1 MSTNKGNQI
10 KQVLMQL
17 IADIFEKTGN
27 KQLNHKQIAAKLN
40 ITDPESKKVIQ
51 DILKDE
57 TKEGIFIERQKGKY
71 QLNEVKTFVNGKI
84 DMANDGSAFLI
95 PEDTFENDIYI
106 GPRKLRTALH
116 GDRVKIYVY
125 ANKKG
130 KRKEGEVV
138 EIITRGKIEFTG
150 LVKLSQ
156 HFAFFIPDDRKMLH
170 DIFIPLE
177 DLNGAKNGVKAVA
190 RIVDWPDGAK
200 NPVGIIKSILG
211 KQGENNTEM
220 NAILAEYGF
229 PLSFPEAVELESN
242 SISAEIPAEE
252 IKKRRDFRDVL
263 TITIDPF
270 DAKDF
275 DDAISFKTLENGN
288 YEIGVHIADVSHYVT
303 PDTELDK
310 EAYERGTSVYLV
322 DRVIPMLPERLS
334 NNLCSL
340 RPQEEKLCFSA
351 VFELD
356 KNADIIDQWFGR
368 TVIFS
373 DKRFAYEEV
382 QEIIENKT
390 GEFAEEI
397 LTLNDLAYKLRE
409 RKFKH
414 GAINFESTE
423 VKFKLD
429 ENGKPTGVYTKERK
443 DAHKLIE
450 DFMLLANKKVAE
462 FISKKAKGKN
472 KLTFVYRAHDSP
484 KPDSLATFA
493 QFASKFGHKISTK
506 SDRDTARS
514 LNKLMEDIEGQKEQ
528 NVLTQ
533 LAIRSMAKAI
543 YTTKSSSHYGLAF
556 DFYTHFT
563 SPIRRYPD
571 VMVHRLLQ
579 HYLDGGKNVNAE
591 DYERMSLHASMMEKK
606 AADAE
611 RASIKYKQAE
621 YLEDHVGQIFLGIVS
636 GVTEWGMYVEIEE
649 NKCEG
654 MIRLRDISDD
664 FYTLDEKNYCIIGQ
678 RKKKVYQLG
687 DEVNIKVKRVDLSKR
702 QIDFTL
708 ITQ

>member
-1 MSTNKGNQI
+1 MSNHQGNSI
-10 KQVLMQL
+10 KKVLTEL
-17 IADIFEKTGN
+17 ISNVLEKSGN
-27 KQLNHKQIAAKLN
+27 KPMNYRQIANKLN
-40 ITDPESKKVIQ
+40 IIDPDSKTT
-51 DILKDE
+51 ILEVLEEQTEK
-57 TKEGIFIERQKGKY
+57 GIFLEVSKGQYK
-71 QLNEVKTFVNGKI
+71 LHEVKAFLTGKI
-84 DMANDGSAFLI
+84 AMSNDGSAFVI
-95 PEDTFENDIYI
+95 PDDENEKDIYI
-106 GPRKLRTALH
+106 APRKVRTALH
-116 GDRVKIYVY
+116 GDRVKLYVY
-125 ANKKG
+125 ESSKG

-138 EIITRGKIEFTG
+138 EILERAKMEFTG
-150 LVKLSQ
+150 IVKLSQ

-177 DLNGAKNGVKAVA
+177 DLNGARNGVKALA
-190 RIVDWPDGAK
+190 KIVDWPAGAK
-200 NPVGIIKSILG
+200 NPVGVIKSILG

-229 PLSFPEAVELESN
+229 PLTFPEEVEKEAQA
-242 SISAEIPAEE
+242 ISAEITQEE
-252 IKKRRDFRDVL
+252 ITKRRDFRKTL
-263 TITIDPF
+263 TFTIDPF

-288 YEIGVHIADVSHYVT
+288 YEVGVHIADVSHYLI
-303 PDTELDK
+303 PDSALDK
-310 EAYERGTSVYLV
+310 EAYDRGTSVYLV
-322 DRVIPMLPERLS
+322 DRVIPMLPEVLS

-340 RPQEEKLCFSA
+340 RPKEEKLCFSA
-351 VFELD
+351 VFEMD
-356 KNADIIDQWFGR
+356 ENANLVTEWFGK
-368 TVIFS
+368 TVIYS
-373 DKRFAYEEV
+373 DRRFAYEEV
-382 QEIIENKT
+382 QEIIENKA
-390 GEFAEEI
+390 GDYSEEI
-397 LTLNDLAYKLRE
+397 LKLNRLAHILRD

-414 GAINFESTE
+414 GAISFESTE

-429 ENGKPTGVYTKERK
+429 EYGKPIGVYIKERK

-462 FISKKAKGKN
+462 FIAKKGKG
-472 KLTFVYRAHDSP
+472 KHKYTFVYRAHDSP
-484 KPDSLATFA
+484 KPESLAAFA
-493 QFASKFGHKISTK
+493 AFASKFGHKISTK

-514 LNKLMEDIEGQKEQ
+514 LNKLMADVEGTKEQ

-571 VMVHRLLQ
+571 VMVHRLLEY
-579 HYLDGGKNVNAE
+579 YLAGGDSVNA
-591 DYERMSLHASMMEKK
+591 DHYEKMCQHASQMEKK

-621 YLEDHVGQIFLGIVS
+621 YLEDNIGQTYMGIIS
-636 GVTEWGMYVEIEE
+636 GVTEWGMYVEIQE

-664 FYTLDEKNYCIIGQ
+664 FYVLDEKNYCIIGQ
-678 RKKKVYQLG
+678 KKKRTYQLG
-687 DEVNIKVKRVDLSKR
+687 DEVKIKVKRVDLGKR
-702 QIDFTL
+702 QIDFSL
-708 ITQ
+708 IVE

>member
-1 MSTNKGNQI
+1 MANI
-10 KQVLMQL
+10 KHILTEL
-17 IADIFEKTGN
+17 IINIFEKNSN
-27 KQLNHKQIAAKLN
+27 KALNYKQVAAKLN
-40 ITDPESKKVIQ
+40 VVDPESKKSVLS
-51 DILKDE
+51 ILKDD
-57 TKEGIFIERQKGKY
+57 TLDGIFIEKEKGKY
-71 QLNEVKTFVNGKI
+71 QLKEVKTFVNGII
-84 DMANDGSAFLI
+84 DLANDGSAYLI
-95 PEDTFENDIYI
+95 PDDTFENDIYI
-106 GPRKLRTALH
+106 APRKLRRALH
-116 GDRVKIYVY
+116 GDHVKIYVY
-125 ANKKG
+125 ASKKG

-138 EIITRGKIEFTG
+138 EIISRAKFEFTG
-150 LVKLSQ
+150 IVKVSQ
-156 HFAFFIPDDRKMLH
+156 HYAFFIPDDRKMLY

-177 DLNGAKNGVKAVA
+177 DLNGAKNGVKALA
-190 RIVDWPDGAK
+190 RIVDWPEDAK
-200 NPVGIIKSILG
+200 NPVGIIKHILG
-211 KQGENNTEM
+211 REGENDTEM

-229 PLSFPEAVELESN
+229 PLSFPPEVEDEAN
-242 SISAEIPAEE
+242 NIPDTISPEE
-252 IKKRRDFRDVL
+252 IKKRRDFRDTV
-263 TITIDPF
+263 TFTIDPF

-275 DDAISFKTLENGN
+275 DDAISFKKLENGN
-288 YEIGVHIADVSHYVT
+288 FEIGIHIADVSHYVQ
-303 PDTELDK
+303 PESPLDK

-340 RPQEEKLCFSA
+340 RPLEDKLCFSA
-351 VFELD
+351 VFEINENAQILD
-356 KNADIIDQWFGR
+356 EWFGK
-368 TVIFS
+368 TVINS
-373 DKRFAYEEV
+373 NKRFTYEEA
-382 QEIIENKT
+382 QEIIENDG
-390 GEFAEEI
+390 GEYAEEI
-397 LTLNDLAYKLRE
+397 LTLNKLAYILRDK
-409 RKFKH
+409 RFKQ

-429 ENGKPTGVYTKERK
+429 ENGKPIGVYVKERK

-450 DFMLLANKKVAE
+450 DFMLLANRKVAE
-462 FISKKAKGKN
+462 FISKKGKGKH

-484 KPDSLATFA
+484 NIETLNTFS
-493 QFASKFGHKISTK
+493 QFASRFGYRISTK
-506 SDRDTARS
+506 SDREISRS
-514 LNKLMEDIEGQKEQ
+514 LNKLMSDVEGKKEQ
-528 NVLTQ
+528 NILTQ

-571 VMVHRLLQ
+571 VMVHRLLE
-579 HYLDGGKNVNAE
+579 HYLHHGDNANAE
-591 DYERMSLHASMMEKK
+591 HYEKMSVHSSQMEKK

-621 YLEDHVGQIFLGIVS
+621 YLQDNVGQVYKGIVS

-654 MIRLRDISDD
+654 MILLRDISDD

-687 DEVNIKVKRVDLSKR
+687 DEVDIKVKRVDLSKR

-708 ITQ
+708 IPD